1 MRTSL
6 VILSVLAA
14 GCGYQAHQ
22 YDHRRAYEEAFATQA
37 DLTRESVQGQE
48 YELSG
53 TEGVA
58 LRARVEEATTEKK
71 EQDTIKESK

>member
-6 VILSVLAA
+6 AILSVLAA

-22 YDHRRAYEEAFATQA
+22 YDHGRAYEEAMATQA
-37 DLTRESVQGQE
+37 DLTRESVRGQQ

-53 TEGVA
+53 EEGIA
-58 LRARVEEATTEKK
+58 LRSRVEEATTDEEKS
-71 EQDTIKESK
+71 DTVEESQ